1 MKRTKKKKVT
11 MDLDKFLKNNS
22 IEIKIEDKEN
32 GVNNDLNFSFNFN
45 KIPDL
50 EEEIKEKDSEKVK
63 KNMALRDQILKER
76 ESDIKNIIDDLKNKI
91 DSEKEKIPEME
102 YEKIKEEVINHIL
115 IFKRWLKIRNII
127 ENNQN
132 QNTKLLEK
140 NSQFLMQIQKSKER
154 INLISQTIKESNNLI
169 IFPAHSKKIEEIYL
183 QNELSENAKG
193 LKIQREKEIEH
204 IIKIETQKINKKYF
218 EKLKALNLL
227 QEDEDFKFLIPNWN
241 S

>member
-1 MKRTKKKKVT
+1 MKKKKIS
-11 MDLDKFLKNNS
+11 MNLDKFLKNES

-32 GVNNDLNFSFNFN
+32 GVNSDLNINVNF
-45 KIPDL
+45 KAFPVL
-50 EEEIKEKDSEKVK
+50 EEEIKEKVSEKLK
-63 KNMALRDQILKER
+63 RNIALRDQILKER
-76 ESDIKNIIDDLKNKI
+76 KSEIKNIVDVLNNKI
-91 DSEKEKIPEME
+91 DSEKDKIPEME
-102 YEKIKEEVINHIL
+102 YEKMKEEVINYIL

-140 NSQFLMQIQKSKER
+140 NSKFLMQIQKSKER
-154 INLISQTIKESNNLI
+154 INLISQSIKESNDLI
-169 IFPAHSKKIEEIYL
+169 IFPAHSKKIEDIYL

-193 LKIQREKEIEH
+193 LKIQREKEIEQ

-227 QEDEDFKFLIPNWN
+227 QEDGNFKSIIPNWN
-241 S
+241 F